1 LEEDYS
7 NIKMKDAVLAG
18 LPDLIKSVL
27 LMYPMLFMS
36 KTYNM
41 EFHIEPEFQAYSI
54 IQKVNKRY
62 NL

>member
-1 LEEDYS
+1 
-7 NIKMKDAVLAG
+7 MKDAVLAG